1 MNTYLEGAYAPV
13 RDESTAFDLPVT
25 GELPAELDGRYLRNG
40 PNPLLA
46 PDPEKYHWF
55 AGDGM
60 VHGIRLRDG
69 RAEWYRNRFVRSADV
84 ARALGEEPRPGPV
97 HGGMDFAANTNVIGH
112 AGRTFA
118 IVEAGG
124 NPYELTDELDT
135 VGPSDFGGT
144 LGGGY
149 TAHPKRDPETGEL
162 HSVSYHWAWGDQV
175 RYDVVGVD
183 GRLRTSRMVD
193 VGGPVMVHDMSL
205 TERFA
210 VVYDLPVIFDLE
222 MVAAGRSFPYRWAP
236 DYQARVGLV
245 DRTDPSQV
253 RWFEVEP
260 CYVFHTMNAYDD
272 GDKVVLDVVRHGSMF
287 ATTMNGPNEGPPT
300 LDRWTCD
307 LTSGKLLEERLDDR
321 GQEFPRVDERV
332 VGRRHRFGY
341 TAGFVS
347 GTDALVKHDLV
358 AGTSELRR
366 LPGDAGEAV
375 FVPRTADAAEDDG
388 WLMTVVNDP
397 DRGAAD
403 LLVLNAADLTGDP
416 QAVVHLPARV
426 PLGFHGNWVPI
437 GQ

>member
-13 RDESTAFDLPVT
+13 RDEITAFDLSVT
-25 GELPAELDGRYLRNG
+25 GELPVELDGRYLRNG

-55 AGDGM
+55 TGDGM

-69 RAEWYRNRFVRSADV
+69 RAEWYRNRYVRSAEV
-84 ARALGEEPRPGPV
+84 ARALGEEPLPGPV

-118 IVEAGG
+118 IVEAGA
-124 NPYELTDELDT
+124 NPYELTEELDT
-135 VGPSDFGGT
+135 VGPSDFDGT

-149 TAHPKRDPETGEL
+149 TPHPKRDPETGEL
-162 HSVSYHWAWGDQV
+162 HSMSYHWAWGNQV

-183 GRLRTSRMVD
+183 GRVRTSQMID

-222 MVAAGRSFPYRWAP
+222 MIAAGKSFPYRWEP

-245 DRTDPSQV
+245 ERADPAQV
-253 RWFEVEP
+253 HWFDVEP
-260 CYVFHTMNAYDD
+260 CYVFHPMNAYDD

-287 ATTMNGPNEGPPT
+287 ATRHDGPNEGPPT

-307 LTSGKLLEERLDDR
+307 LTSGKVLEERLDDR

-332 VGRRHRFGY
+332 VGKRHRFGY

-366 LPGDAGEAV
+366 LPSDAGEAV
-375 FVPRTADAAEDDG
+375 FIPRSQGAAEDDG

-403 LLVLNAADLTGDP
+403 LLVLNATDITGEP

-426 PLGFHGNWVPI
+426 PLGFHGNWIPT
-437 GQ
+437 

>member
-1 MNTYLEGAYAPV
+1 MNRYLQGAYAPV
-13 RDESTAFDLPVT
+13 RDELTAFDLSVT
-25 GELPAELDGRYLRNG
+25 GELPVELDGRYLRNG
-40 PNPLLA
+40 PNPLLD

-55 AGDGM
+55 TGDGM
-60 VHGIRLRDG
+60 VHGVRLRDG
-69 RAEWYRNRFVRSADV
+69 RAEWYRNRYVRSAEV
-84 ARALGEEPRPGPV
+84 ARGLGEEVCPGPV

-118 IVEAGG
+118 IVEGG
-124 NPYELTDELDT
+124 SNPYELTEDLDT

-162 HSVSYHWAWGDQV
+162 HSMSYHWAWGNQV
-175 RYDVVGVD
+175 RYDVVGTD
-183 GRLRTSRMVD
+183 GRVATSRMID

-205 TERFA
+205 TQRFA

-222 MVAAGRSFPYRWAP
+222 MIAAGRSFPYRWAP
-236 DYQARVGLV
+236 EHQARVGLV
-245 DRTDPSQV
+245 ERADPSQV
-253 RWFEVEP
+253 RWFDVEP
-260 CYVFHTMNAYDD
+260 CYVFHPMNAYDD
-272 GDKVVLDVVRHGSMF
+272 GDKVVLDVVRHTSMF
-287 ATTMNGPNEGPPT
+287 ATELTGPNEGPPT

-307 LTSGKLLEERLDDR
+307 LSSGKLLEERIDDR

-341 TAGFVS
+341 TAGFIS

-366 LPGDAGEAV
+366 LPADAGETV
-375 FVPRTADAAEDDG
+375 FVPRSADAAEDDG
-388 WLMTVVNDP
+388 WLLTVVNDP

-403 LLVLNAADLTGDP
+403 LLVLNAADLTGEP
-416 QAVVHLPARV
+416 QAVVHLPGRV
-426 PLGFHGNWVPI
+426 PLGFHGNWIPA
-437 GQ
+437 